1 MFLWVGSDPVLPA
14 GAPCRG
20 GEESGTCSAAAA
32 SPAPRGRQAVDSG
45 IRSLVGTACRSLALL
60 HKAAAVC
67 FISCRLWKGS
77 HPARHQET
85 RQALLLFPHCGCHEK
100 HRSLFFAFSFLT
112 LFLFALKNSKQS
124 GSFFFKNNK
133 KEKFLLFS
141 MIL

>member
-77 HPARHQET
+77 NPARHQET

-100 HRSLFFAFSFLT
+100 HRESFFCLFFSDSVSICFKKLKT
-112 LFLFALKNSKQS
+112 VRQFLF
-124 GSFFFKNNK
+124 
-133 KEKFLLFS
+133 
-141 MIL
+141 